1 MTARPSDRFIPWYFV
16 LFFAVLTAVFAVFVY
31 IARSTH
37 PGLVTDRAYDK
48 GLGYNKVIASAEAQD
63 RLGWTSAISTGFES
77 GRAIVTLSLKDKK
90 GAPLDGAQVSLW
102 LIRPVKSGM
111 DVKDE
116 MLPAGKGVYEGRAVL
131 PARGLWDVRIE
142 AVKGDSRYQA
152 YKRAE
157 F

>member
-16 LFFAVLTAVFAVFVY
+16 LFFAVLTVVFAVFVY
-31 IARSTH
+31 IARATH
-37 PGLVTDRAYDK
+37 PGLVTDKAYDK
-48 GLGYNKVIASAEAQD
+48 GLKYNNVIASAEAQD
-63 RLGWTSAISTGFES
+63 KLGWASAISTGFQD
-77 GRAIVTLSLKDKK
+77 GRAIVTLSLKDKNGK
-90 GAPLDGAQVSLW
+90 PLEGAQVSLW

-111 DVKDE
+111 DVKGE
-116 MLPAGKGVYEGRAVL
+116 MQPAGKGSYEGRVVL

-142 AVKGDSRYQA
+142 AVKGDARHQE